1 MPVFSP
7 VQLNSDSM
15 GCRMRLTASENNL
28 SAAESVVLPIV
39 FLDWSQQVEI
49 LLIGEPV
56 FEEVFA
62 APWSR
67 P

>member
-1 MPVFSP
+1 
-7 VQLNSDSM
+7 M

-39 FLDWSQQVEI
+39 FLDWGQQVEI
-49 LLIGEPV
+49 LLIGEPI